1 MGYSQHKHIR
11 DDDPSSSSLLSLA
24 KELIWLKY
32 SMGQNA
38 FKEQNVFEHYYFFDS
53 FILSFDHLTG

>member
-11 DDDPSSSSLLSLA
+11 DDDPSSSSLLSLT

-38 FKEQNVFEHYYFFDS
+38 FKEHFRALLFF
-53 FILSFDHLTG
+53 